1 MTIREIFMEMTDK
14 HMKDEISLGQM
25 SSILDTEIVPK
36 KFVDDILEI
45 FRAEEDIENRP
56 MFEGKIT
63 TLTDC
68 IEYIERKLKELE
80 SEE

>member
-1 MTIREIFMEMTDK
+1 MEMTDK
-14 HMKDEISLGQM
+14 HIKDEISLGQM

-36 KFVDDILEI
+36 KFIDDILET
-45 FRAEEDIENRP
+45 FRIEEDIENRP

-68 IEYIERKLKELE
+68 IEYIERQLKELE
-80 SEE
+80 TEE